1 MHSRI
6 MGLDVG
12 DVRIGVAVSDGLG
25 ITAQAVATLKRK
37 GLESDLGALK
47 TLFEEYGSEKVVV
60 GYPLNMDG
68 TIGPQAEKVKA
79 FAEVL
84 SSRLGLTLVLWDER
98 LTTAEARKV
107 LIGGGM
113 RREKRKN
120 VIDQMAAMLLLQS
133 YLDAHGHENSLSAS
147 GNTI

>member
-1 MHSRI
+1 MQGRI

-12 DVRIGVAVSDGLG
+12 DVRIGIAVSDALG
-25 ITAQAVATLKRK
+25 ITAQAVTTLKRR
-37 GLESDLGALK
+37 GLESDLNELK
-47 TLFEEYGSEKVVV
+47 ALFEEYAAEKVVV

-68 TIGPQAEKVKA
+68 TIGPQADKVKA
-79 FAEVL
+79 FAEAL
-84 SSRLGLTLVLWDER
+84 SVRVGLIPILWDER

-113 RREKRKN
+113 RREKRKG

-133 YLDAHGHENSLSAS
+133 YLDAHGHEDSSPESEAEQ
-147 GNTI
+147 

>member
-1 MHSRI
+1 MQGRI

-12 DVRIGVAVSDGLG
+12 DVRIGVAVSDALG
-25 ITAQAVATLKRK
+25 ITAQAVTTLKRR
-37 GLESDLGALK
+37 GLDSDLCELKALFDK
-47 TLFEEYGSEKVVV
+47 YAADKVVV

-68 TIGPQAEKVKA
+68 TIGSQADKVKA
-79 FAEVL
+79 FAEAL
-84 SSRLGLTLVLWDER
+84 SLRLGLSLVLWDER

-113 RREKRKN
+113 RREKRKG

-133 YLDAHGHENSLSAS
+133 YLDAHRPENSPWES
-147 GNTI
+147 GAAP